1 MTTYCSIL
9 PPYLLDA
16 VATHCDGEVA
26 ERAAHTLRV
35 EATMRSQR
43 EVRAARAPRP
53 DPARSPDLD
62 AGPAGDDHADDD
74 RGGSEKGGAGLRGIV
89 PIDLLEKIGHED
101 DRTLRADLD
110 QARRRKEAPKPA
122 PPGPPAAAT
131 PQRPVHDAQPRS
143 TLPGDL
149 VRPEGGGPVGDESA
163 NEAYDGLGAT
173 WHLLRD
179 VYGRDS
185 LDGRAL
191 PLVASVHFRQGY
203 DNAFWNGDQM
213 VFGDGDGVIFRSFTD
228 SVDVIGHELAHGLT
242 QYTAGLIYL
251 AQPGALNESISDVF
265 GVLTEQ
271 YLLGQTVEQASWL
284 VGAQLFE
291 SGVQGVALRSMNAPG
306 TAYDDP
312 RLGKD
317 PQPAHMRDYREM
329 PHDDSGDNG
338 GVHVNSGIPNRAFY
352 LLAEALGGHAWERAG
367 RIWFDT
373 LTAGG
378 LPKDADFA
386 RFAAATEAAAK
397 RRYGDGEVA
406 EAVRAA
412 WAQVGVSVG
421 APLPDAP
428 APGRQ
433 PRTGA
438 PRRERQ
444 TDWSPR

>member
-1 MTTYCSIL
+1 MTTCCRIL

-16 VATHCDGEVA
+16 IATNCDGEVA
-26 ERAAHTLRV
+26 QRAAHTLRV
-35 EATMRSQR
+35 EATMRSRR
-43 EVRAARAPRP
+43 EVRATRPPRP
-53 DPARSPDLD
+53 DPP
-62 AGPAGDDHADDD
+62 ADDAPA
-74 RGGSEKGGAGLRGIV
+74 RPGII
-89 PIDLLEKIGHED
+89 PGILLERIGHEG

-110 QARRRKEAPKPA
+110 EARRPRRKKAP
-122 PPGPPAAAT
+122 PPGPPTVAT
-131 PQRPVHDAQPRS
+131 PHRSIHDAQHEG
-143 TLPGDL
+143 TLPGVL
-149 VRPEGGGPVGDESA
+149 VRAEGAPPVADESA

-173 WHLLRD
+173 WHLLDD

-185 LDGRAL
+185 LDGRGL
-191 PLVASVHFRQGY
+191 PLVASVHFQRGY

-271 YLLGQTVEQASWL
+271 YLRQQTVQQATWL

-291 SGVQGVALRSMNAPG
+291 PGVQGVALRSMKEPG

-317 PQPAHMRDYREM
+317 PQPAHMRDYKDL

-352 LLAEALGGHAWERAG
+352 LLATALGGHAWERASQV
-367 RIWFDT
+367 WYDT
-373 LTAGG
+373 VVAGE

-386 RFAAATEAAAK
+386 RFAGATVAAAR
-397 RRYGDGEVA
+397 RRYGPGDVV
-406 EAVRAA
+406 EAVRSA
-412 WAQVGVSVG
+412 WATVGVVPSG
-421 APLPDAP
+421 PLSAAP
-428 APGRQ
+428 ASASKSRIG
-433 PRTGA
+433 
-438 PRRERQ
+438 
-444 TDWSPR
+444 SPR